1 MANNNSEIKNMNTE
15 ALKQKLKEILEK
27 IIEHKEKIF
36 IYTVIGIF
44 MFIFF
49 YVVIFTSYPIKKSL
63 AYNVFDKWISMI
75 NLKPYNSCNNQ
86 SKKYVED
93 GMLIDRNTRLCN
105 YYVAS
110 SYKSYLVGGTN
121 GWVCP
126 DAIRKI
132 IHCGARLIDIDIFN
146 YPKWGKDAEP
156 IVANGQDAG
165 QRIYSRNLEYFQE
178 VALVIR
184 NCAFNSGQIVK
195 YNEPLFINLRLNVEG
210 NFYTLDK
217 LAYII
222 KDMFDDRLLPRKY
235 SYQRK
240 SIAAVSMEELKGKI
254 VIFAD
259 KYFEHSKLNELVNY
273 SPLKNFMRITPR
285 LSFND
290 SMDLNEHATFN
301 KRWIGMVLNDDAD
314 RNYDFYGAQYFGCQ
328 FYLINYAINDYFM
341 EEYIKR
347 FQNESFIFKPYKRR
361 YHPITVKLPEKQ
373 DPRLSFR
380 PIKIENN
387 FFQATI

>member
-1 MANNNSEIKNMNTE
+1 MANNNLEIKNTNTE
-15 ALKQKLKEILEK
+15 KLKQKLKEIIGK

-36 IYTVIGIF
+36 IYSIIGIF

-49 YVVIFTSYPIKKSL
+49 YVVIFTSYTVKKSL

-75 NLKPYNSCNNQ
+75 NLKPYNSCRNQ
-86 SKKYVED
+86 KKKFVED
-93 GMLIDRNTRLCN
+93 GMLVDRNTRLCN

-132 IHCGARLIDIDIFN
+132 IYSGARLIDIDIFN
-146 YPKWGKDAEP
+146 YPKWGKEAEP

-165 QRIYSRNLEYFQE
+165 QRIYSRNWESFEE
-178 VALVIR
+178 VARVIR
-184 NCAFNSGQIVK
+184 NCAFNSGQIVN
-195 YNEPLFINLRLNVEG
+195 YNEPLFINLRLNVQG

-217 LAYII
+217 LADII
-222 KDMFDDRLLPRKY
+222 KKMFDDRLLPRQY

-240 SIAAVSMEELKGKI
+240 NIPNTPMDELKGKI

-259 KYFEHSKLNELVNY
+259 KYFGNSKLKELVNY
-273 SPLKNFMRITPR
+273 SPLDNFMRITTR
-285 LSFND
+285 LEFND
-290 SMDLNEHATFN
+290 SNDLNEHATFN
-301 KRWIGMVLNDDAD
+301 KRSIGMVLNDNAD
-314 RNYDFYGAQYFGCQ
+314 QNYDFYGSQYFGCQ

-341 EEYIKR
+341 QEYIKR
-347 FQNESFIFKPYKRR
+347 FQDESFIFKPYQRR

-380 PIKIENN
+380 PIKMKNN
-387 FFQATI
+387 FFEATI